1 VAFADVSPRRGSQ
14 LIRQWA
20 RRHRRAVEAAA
31 WLAALALPF
40 SGLLSGYAEALL
52 NDIGIASLV
61 ALGLVVL
68 TGVGGMTSF
77 GQAAFVGFG
86 AYTSAVLTVH
96 VGLSPWLTLPISV
109 LVTMICALL
118 IGAVTVRLA
127 GHYLPLGT
135 IAWGIS
141 FFYLFGNVSWLGGH
155 DGLSGIPP
163 LTIGGH
169 ALIAPKEYFVIVF
182 AALALAVFATRNLL
196 RGRFGRAVR
205 TLRDDSPAAEA
216 FGIHPA
222 AVKLGV
228 FVYAAMLAGLAGWL
242 YAHFQRSVSP
252 GPFGIT
258 AGTEYLLMAVLGGAG
273 RLYGAVLGATL
284 VILLRDQLQSWLPL
298 IVGSAG
304 NFETIIF
311 GAVLV
316 LLLRAASDG
325 LWGRLAGPPL
335 PPAFGIPSGV
345 VTASRR
351 ERPERDSALI
361 EVRDLRKSFG
371 GLVAVND
378 VSFLV
383 PAGRVVGLIGPNG
396 AGKSTT
402 FNLITGILAPSG
414 GEVLFRGKAPG
425 MHTPQQMAQLGVGRS
440 FQHAAIVPEM
450 SVVENVM
457 LGAHLRGRAGML
469 KAVLGLDRKEEIV
482 LFETASRQLDR
493 TGLAAAALAPAGTLS
508 LGQLRLL
515 EIARALALDPL
526 LLLLDEPA
534 AGLRVGEKKALA
546 KLLRDLRQEGVSV
559 LLVEHDMDFVM
570 SLADHL
576 VVLDFGARIAEG
588 NATSVRDNPRVV
600 EAYLGGVE

>member
-1 VAFADVSPRRGSQ
+1 MRRW
-14 LIRQWA
+14 IRQY
-20 RRHRRAVEAAA
+20 HRRLEIGV
-31 WLAALALPF
+31 ALAVLVLPF
-40 SGLLSGYAEALL
+40 SGGVSEFWVALL

-61 ALGLVVL
+61 ALGLVIL

-86 AYTSAVLTVH
+86 AYTSAVLTIH
-96 VGLSPWLTLPISV
+96 AGLSPWLTLPIAV
-109 LVTMICALL
+109 LVTMACALL
-118 IGAVTVRLA
+118 IGAVTVRLS

-141 FFYLFGNVSWLGGH
+141 FYYLFGNIAWLGGH

-163 LTIGGH
+163 LTIGSH
-169 ALIAPKEYFVIVF
+169 ALTGTKDYFVVVWIAVVLAIV
-182 AALALAVFATRNLL
+182 ATRNLL
-196 RGRFGRAVR
+196 RGRMGRAVR
-205 TLRDDSPAAEA
+205 ALRDGELAGEA

-222 AVKLGV
+222 TVKLGV

-258 AGTEYLLMAVLGGAG
+258 AGTEYLLMAVLGGPG
-273 RLYGAVLGATL
+273 RIYGAVLGAAL
-284 VILLRDQLQSWLPL
+284 VIVLRDQLQSLLPHL
-298 IVGSAG
+298 IGSTG

-316 LLLRAASDG
+316 LLLRTAVDG
-325 LWGRLAGPPL
+325 LWPKLAGAERPPD
-335 PPAFGIPSGV
+335 FGTPSGV

-351 ERPERDSALI
+351 ERPVRDTALI
-361 EVRDLRKSFG
+361 EVRDLRKTFG

-378 VSFLV
+378 VGFAV
-383 PAGRVVGLIGPNG
+383 PAGRIVGLIGPNG

-402 FNLITGILAPSG
+402 FNLITGVLPPSG
-414 GEVLFRGKAPG
+414 GEVLFRDRPLGS
-425 MHTPQQMAQLGVGRS
+425 HTPQQMARLGVGRS
-440 FQHAAIVPEM
+440 FQHAAVVPEM

-457 LGAHLRGRAGML
+457 LGAHLRGRASML
-469 KAVLGLDRKEEIV
+469 TAVLGLDRKEEIV

-493 TGLAAAALAPAGTLS
+493 TGLASVALAPAGTLS

-546 KLLRDLRQEGVSV
+546 RLLRELRQEGLSV

-576 VVLDFGARIAEG
+576 VVLDFGTRIAEG
-588 NATSVRDNPRVV
+588 DAPSVRDNPRVI